1 MNNLRKHHGAGPPE
15 ARVPMQLHHL
25 HRHKA
30 GPADNNSICAGF
42 TVKLPKKML
51 IQITFK
57 DEGYDKHDSTKE
69 QRNNET
75 MSNVKLQVLTIC
87 YLSDLNN
94 KFHY

>member
-1 MNNLRKHHGAGPPE
+1 M
-15 ARVPMQLHHL
+15 ARGLQ
-25 HRHKA
+25 RRGFQCSCIDCIGIK
-30 GPADNNSICAGF
+30 PALQTTTPSALVSRLNCQ
-42 TVKLPKKML
+42 KML

>member
-1 MNNLRKHHGAGPPE
+1 
-15 ARVPMQLHHL
+15 
-25 HRHKA
+25 
-30 GPADNNSICAGF
+30 
-42 TVKLPKKML
+42 ML